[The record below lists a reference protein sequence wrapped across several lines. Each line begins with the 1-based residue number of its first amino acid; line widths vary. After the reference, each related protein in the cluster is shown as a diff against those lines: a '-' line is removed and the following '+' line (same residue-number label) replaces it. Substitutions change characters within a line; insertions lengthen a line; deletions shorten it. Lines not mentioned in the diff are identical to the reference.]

1 MMLGHTINDR
11 FVRFTNMSNNTLKYL
26 FAVIL
31 PLIVGQSFVSC
42 KHGNPVV
49 RASLDRIEQ
58 VVQQHPDSALFELN
72 RLDSLL
78 AAGVV
83 SIEGDRQMARYALLK
98 TQTHDKNWID
108 DTNDSLILRAV
119 RYYDEH
125 GSRWEQMLAHFY
137 HGAIFRNA
145 TDYGAAFVA
154 YRRAEQLALELD
166 DDHYLSLI
174 YGNLSALSYETY
186 SKDAIMY
193 VQQKLKYARLSG
205 DNRQVFYA
213 KSELGQA
220 YSSQLVHDSAEYWF
234 RQVIDSL
241 PPADPIV
248 QSCLTS
254 YIELCM
260 TSERYHLADSL
271 FDLLKKPIHKPVDL
285 MNKAC
290 LFQVYGYPDSVKL
303 YIDQAERTIK
313 TPEQK
318 VFFFEKCSWIAEMKG
333 DYSTALE
340 FKHKRIKE
348 QNKVVTSIFSKSVS
362 DYQRDFEQQQKE
374 LAEYRY
380 AEYKRRT
387 ILASALSLLL
397 IGGGIAYT
405 IKKKKERQRIIETY
419 MENVFDMQRTLLENT
434 DAIATLQHK
443 AEAMDSERLAKEE
456 TYRNQIKTLFAKS
469 FHELESLYKKYYQ
482 FQNEQGIQ
490 REIYKD
496 VCDRINAFAQATQQ
510 EELDHLIDENFD
522 HAMEK
527 VKSPEFELSDKELQL
542 YKYKVAGLSARTIR
556 MLMHIESQ
564 DALQKRQQR
573 LRKKILESNSPF
585 ATELASLM

>member
-1 MMLGHTINDR
+1 MAGHAINSR
-11 FVRFTNMSNNTLKYL
+11 FVRYINIKNNTLKHL

-31 PLIVGQSFVSC
+31 PLIVGQLFVSC
-42 KHGNPVV
+42 KQGNPVV
-49 RASLDRIEQ
+49 SASLDRIEQ
-58 VVQQHPDSALFELN
+58 VVQQRPDSALIELVH
-72 RLDSLL
+72 LDSLL
-78 AAGVV
+78 DAGAV

-125 GSRWEQMLAHFY
+125 GSKREQMLAHFY

-145 TDYGAAFVA
+145 KDYGAAFFA
-154 YRRAEQLALELD
+154 YRQAEQFAMDLD
-166 DDHYLSLI
+166 DDHCLCLI
-174 YGNLSALSYETY
+174 YGNLFTLSNATY
-186 SKDAIMY
+186 SKDAIRY
-193 VQQKLKYARLSG
+193 AQLNLEYAR
-205 DNRQVFYA
+205 
-213 KSELGQA
+213 KSNDTREACLAQADLARA
-220 YSSQLVHDSAEYWF
+220 YSNHLVHDSAELYF
-234 RQVIDSL
+234 RQVLDSL
-241 PPADPIV
+241 PSADPIV
-248 QSCLTS
+248 QYCLTS
-254 YIELCM
+254 FIEECVV
-260 TSERYHLADSL
+260 SERFSLADSL
-271 FDLLKKPIHKPVDL
+271 LELLNPIRQPVDL

-290 LFQVYGYPDSVKL
+290 LFQIKGISDSVDIYML
-303 YIDQAERTIK
+303 QAKQRIESA
-313 TPEQK
+313 EEK
-318 VFFFEKCSWIAEMKG
+318 VFYYEKASWIAEMNG
-333 DYSTALE
+333 DLDAALAY
-340 FKHKRIKE
+340 KRKRITA
-348 QNKVVTSIFSKSVS
+348 QNEVVTSNYAKSVS

-419 MENVFDMQRTLLENT
+419 MENVSDMQRTLLENT

-456 TYRNQIKTLFAKS
+456 TYRNQIKSLFAKS

-573 LRKKILESNSPF
+573 LRKKILESKSPF